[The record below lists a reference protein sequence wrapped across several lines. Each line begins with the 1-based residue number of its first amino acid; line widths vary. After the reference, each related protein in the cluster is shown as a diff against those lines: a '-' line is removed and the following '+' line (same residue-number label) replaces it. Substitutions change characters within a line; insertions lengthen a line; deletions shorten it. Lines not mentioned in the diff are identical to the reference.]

1 MAGFDPIFKAMTS
14 TPQRKAGTNLQIIRR
29 LVGTYLKPYTGQLM
43 ITVFFMLISA
53 AATASFAKLLQP
65 ILDKALI
72 GVQKS
77 VDNMDIVWELSG
89 LIFLTFIINGIA
101 TYIHTTRMNKISQR
115 IVGDI
120 QKDVFR
126 HFMKLDLAFFHKHP
140 SGQLVSRITNDVN
153 VMRTAVAD
161 SVTGIG
167 SNMFTLVFLI
177 GVMVWQDWRLSLLTL
192 LVFPPAA
199 LLISKIGK
207 KLRRMSHAMQSENA
221 SLMETLIGIFQG
233 IRQVQAYGMENQ
245 ESARASVAVD
255 KVRSLNIGAVRVGNL
270 STPIN
275 EVMVGLVVSLVII
288 YGAWQIS
295 QGELTPGKLISFIAA
310 FSLAYE
316 PLKKLAK
323 LNNALQIG
331 LGAADRVLT
340 MLDLEPAI
348 TSPEKAVP
356 FEGRK
361 AHIRFEDV
369 SFSYSPDESDEKALH
384 HVTIDLP
391 PGKVTALVGP
401 SGGGKTTV
409 LNLIPRFYDV
419 TGGAISINGTD
430 VREFDIASL
439 RRHIALVSQDIT
451 IFDDSF
457 AANIRYGDPDADM
470 EAVKAAA
477 KAAAADTFIE
487 AMPEGYDTRLGENG
501 VKLSGGQKQRIAIA
515 RAILRDAPIL
525 LLDEATSA
533 LDNESEK
540 LIQATLKE
548 LQKGRTTLVI
558 AHRLSTI
565 QDADQIVVLEK
576 GRVIETG
583 AHDELLAQS
592 GMYQR
597 LHSLGEQK

>member
-1 MAGFDPIFKAMTS
+1 MT
-14 TPQRKAGTNLQIIRR
+14 TPPQSRAGTNLQIIKR
-29 LVGTYLKPYTGQLM
+29 LVGAYLKPYTAQLM
-43 ITVFFMLISA
+43 ITLFFMLVSA
-53 AATASFAKLLQP
+53 GATATFAKLLQP

-72 GVQKS
+72 GVQES
-77 VDNMDIVWELSG
+77 AANMDIVWELSG
-89 LIFLTFIINGIA
+89 MIFLTFIVNGIA

-126 HFMKLDLAFFHKHP
+126 HFMKLDLAFFHAHP

-161 SVTGIG
+161 SITGIG

-245 ESARASVAVD
+245 EASRASIAVD
-255 KVRSLNIGAVRVGNL
+255 KVRGLNINAVKVGNL

-275 EVMVGLVVSLVII
+275 ETMVGLVVSMVII

-295 QGELTPGKLISFIAA
+295 QGMLTPGKLISFIAA

-331 LGAADRVLT
+331 LGAADRVLN
-340 MLDLEPAI
+340 MLDLKPQI
-348 TSPEKAVP
+348 TSPEKAVI
-356 FEGRK
+356 FEGKK

-369 SFSYSPDESDEKALH
+369 SFSYVDSEEKALH
-384 HVTIDLP
+384 HVSIDLQ

-419 TGGAISINGTD
+419 TGGAITVNGTD
-430 VREFDIASL
+430 VRDFDITSL

-487 AMPEGYDTRLGENG
+487 AMPEGYETRLGENG

-540 LIQATLKE
+540 LIQSTLKE

-565 QDADQIVVLEK
+565 QDADQIIVLES

-583 AHDELLAQS
+583 THDVLLNQS
-592 GMYQR
+592 GAYQR